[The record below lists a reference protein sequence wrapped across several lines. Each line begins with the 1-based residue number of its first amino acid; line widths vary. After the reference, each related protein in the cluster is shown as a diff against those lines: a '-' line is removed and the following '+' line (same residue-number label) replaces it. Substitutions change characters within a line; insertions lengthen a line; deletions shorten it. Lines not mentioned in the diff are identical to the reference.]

1 MFEWV
6 LNTLLLHI
14 VKEKVS
20 FTEDMKVRNCVYNS
34 LEILDLFLR
43 IQG

>member
-1 MFEWV
+1 MFDWV
-6 LNTLLLHI
+6 LNTLLLRI